1 MNPPRS
7 SADRCTAVSSFGC
20 RVALAHHP
28 GITRSKV
35 KTSVAASRA
44 LLAGIRAISRNGCRG
59 GAGQSC
65 GVQPAAGPTGL
76 VALLKEQ
83 AKSRVPG
90 WRRSSE
96 AG

>member
-7 SADRCTAVSSFGC
+7 SADRCIAVSSFGC

-65 GVQPAAGPTGL
+65 GVQPAAGPTGP

-90 WRRSSE
+90 L
-96 AG
+96 APVQ